1 MEEVWG
7 WQWGRALR
15 SEGVRAP
22 SVVPGLGSYRLGGWG
37 GSCWALYFPRYQC
50 LIS

>member
-22 SVVPGLGSYRLGGWG
+22 SVVPGLGSYRLGGLG
-37 GSCWALYFPRYQC
+37 GAPAGPYTSRG
-50 LIS
+50 INV